1 VQCDVPLSD
10 YFLVAAAL
18 LDAAIVVPVLEEED
32 APVLDGLQLDER
44 EQRLLLDRLE
54 DEGDEVLCC
63 VHCRTLGVYDQLV
76 EIRENHIA
84 TKLFQTIKE
93 LEEVLLHELMD

>member
-1 VQCDVPLSD
+1 MQCDVPLGD
-10 YFLVAAAL
+10 YFLVPAAL

-54 DEGDEVLCC
+54 DEGDEVLCG
-63 VHCRTLGVYDQLV
+63 VHC
-76 EIRENHIA
+76 
-84 TKLFQTIKE
+84 
-93 LEEVLLHELMD
+93 